1 MAGGD
6 MFADEPSLSDDMP
19 RLTPFGSSA
28 PPSSRRFR
36 YDRTP
41 PFHPILA
48 FRPPYHAMNQL
59 IYVETSIPSFYF
71 ETRPGAQM
79 QARREWTR
87 EWWSIAKWSDALFT
101 SSVVITEL
109 ESTPDDSKRSD
120 MVGLLDSIP
129 RLPYGDAI
137 DAIVEVYLKNKIMPL
152 ESGGDAH
159 HLALASFH
167 RCDMLATWN
176 CKHIANP
183 NKITHI
189 RLVNAS
195 LGLATPQLL
204 TPFELLE
211 STP

>member
-1 MAGGD
+1 
-6 MFADEPSLSDDMP
+6 
-19 RLTPFGSSA
+19 
-28 PPSSRRFR
+28 
-36 YDRTP
+36 
-41 PFHPILA
+41 
-48 FRPPYHAMNQL
+48 MNQL

-87 EWWSIAKWSDALFT
+87 EWWELAKWQDALFT
-101 SSVVITEL
+101 SAVVITEL
-109 ESTPDDSKRSD
+109 EDTPADQKRRD
-120 MVGLLDSIP
+120 MLDLIEPLP
-129 RLPYGDAI
+129 RLPYTDEI
-137 DAIVEVYLKNKIMPL
+137 DAIVEVYFKHRIMPL

-183 NKITHI
+183 SKLPHI
-189 RLVNAS
+189 RLINGS
-195 LGLATPQLL
+195 LGLVTPQLL

-211 STP
+211 TTP